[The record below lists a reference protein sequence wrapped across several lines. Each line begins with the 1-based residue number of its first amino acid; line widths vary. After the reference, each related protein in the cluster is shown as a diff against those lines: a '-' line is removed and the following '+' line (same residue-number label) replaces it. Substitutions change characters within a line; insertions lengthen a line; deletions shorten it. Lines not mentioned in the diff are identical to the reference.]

1 MIKYDF
7 TFKEFLDSLTSSPT
21 NKAWDMAESF
31 KATFYDDYTSA
42 PLWTST
48 SPVAAKPFIED
59 FWKLLFARFS
69 EWNCLEEDE
78 SYLSQGIHPR
88 KFTDP
93 FINILV
99 MTYDK
104 YAILIK
110 GLDDIRAKL
119 LAQVESS
126 TETGYNDTP
135 QDEGAFTDATHKTS
149 YTKVTSLTDGA
160 TPIERLDEVHK
171 KIKNLYLEWTD
182 EFKRLFWED

>member
-7 TFKEFLDSLTSSPT
+7 TFKEVLDILTNSM
-21 NKAWDMAESF
+21 NKPWDMAESF
-31 KATFYDDYTSA
+31 KLTFYTDYTSA

-48 SPVAAKPFIED
+48 SPVAAKTYIED
-59 FWKLLFARFS
+59 LWKLLFARFS

-78 SYLSQGIHPR
+78 SYISQGIHPR

-93 FINILV
+93 LINILV

-110 GLDDIRAKL
+110 GLDDIRLKL

-135 QDEGAFTDATHKTS
+135 QSEGDYTDSTHKTS
-149 YTKVTSLTDGA
+149 YTKVKSLTDGA

-171 KIKNLYLEWTD
+171 KIKNLYLEWSD